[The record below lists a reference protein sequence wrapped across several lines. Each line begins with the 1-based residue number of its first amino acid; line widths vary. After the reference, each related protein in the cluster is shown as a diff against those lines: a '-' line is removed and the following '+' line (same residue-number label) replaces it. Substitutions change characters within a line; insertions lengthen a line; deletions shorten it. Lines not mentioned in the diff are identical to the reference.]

1 MKKTIAFLLMIALLL
16 PLAACGPKTP
26 VRGEKAGM
34 LTFYRDPTEEGK
46 HPVSS
51 FEVRL
56 SSAECEEIRTMLDGA
71 EWIDDDPAAREKFLF
86 DGELRFADSETVWY
100 FGFDACVIY
109 SDNRYAIVSD
119 EAIGLL
125 GS

>member
-46 HPVSS
+46 HPASS
-51 FEVRL
+51 YSVRL

-71 EWIDDDPAAREKFLF
+71 SWQDDNAADREPFFF
-86 DGELRFADSETVWY
+86 DGSFSFAGEETVYY
-100 FGFDACVIY
+100 FSFDACVIY
-109 SDNRYAIVSD
+109 YDHFYAVVSE